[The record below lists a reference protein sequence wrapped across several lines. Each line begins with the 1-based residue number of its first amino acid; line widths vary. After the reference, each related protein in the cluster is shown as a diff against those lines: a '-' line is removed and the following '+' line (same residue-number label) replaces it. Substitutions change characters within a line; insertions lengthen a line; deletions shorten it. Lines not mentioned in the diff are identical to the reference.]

1 MQKHEVEPAN
11 ESAFDPQ
18 IWQLTD
24 AEVAE
29 KVPAVHSAH
38 AADPDAALYLPASH
52 AEHCPPEP
60 VNPALQLHSAL
71 PAVESEWAGQSGVWP
86 RTQKIKH

>member
-29 KVPAVHSAH
+29 
-38 AADPDAALYLPASH
+38 
-52 AEHCPPEP
+52 
-60 VNPALQLHSAL
+60 
-71 PAVESEWAGQSGVWP
+71 
-86 RTQKIKH
+86 